1 MYSERYTRRERG
13 RQGDMVTDTGTREP
27 SAVGLS
33 CHPRNV
39 GKGGDTIGR
48 WQHLFPLTIGSLMC
62 ILNPFYI
69 AGVQISVN
77 ITPQPIHQRPLCF
90 REGLR
95 ASPAMTAVQIL
106 NSLLQWSLPVSVTA
120 DIKLS
125 YSSFT
130 H

>member
-1 MYSERYTRRERG
+1 
-13 RQGDMVTDTGTREP
+13 
-27 SAVGLS
+27 
-33 CHPRNV
+33 
-39 GKGGDTIGR
+39 
-48 WQHLFPLTIGSLMC
+48 MC

-95 ASPAMTAVQIL
+95 ASPAMTAVQIP